1 MVGSVFPQMVLGG
14 LLKIM
19 TPHHKSFTNHLR
31 LRRDWINHLY
41 QLKFLTDGFL
51 TSACTP
57 TLMGTS
63 VLYEHWAGISSL
75 WLLCSPNS
83 AFRSSRIYT
92 PDLQSSTFHLDCPSL
107 QVCDQARI
115 PNCWRVLAGPEDFR
129 PLRRFLQGAES
140 SPFTWFMWSLWSTE
154 SPPSS
159 VCFLQPNLVPVTPY
173 FCTWFLWP
181 WKQGFVFLSS
191 SPWWWISSC
200 HTCVW
205 NRGMG

>member
-57 TLMGTS
+57 MLMGTS

-92 PDLQSSTFHLDCPSL
+92 PDSLAPSTLIAHLCKYVTRLEYPTAGEFWLAQRTSALYVGFYKVQSQVPSPGL
-107 QVCDQARI
+107 CEVCDQ
-115 PNCWRVLAGPEDFR
+115 
-129 PLRRFLQGAES
+129 LRAHHLLYVS
-140 SPFTWFMWSLWSTE
+140 CSP
-154 SPPSS
+154 
-159 VCFLQPNLVPVTPY
+159 
-173 FCTWFLWP
+173 
-181 WKQGFVFLSS
+181 
-191 SPWWWISSC
+191 I
-200 HTCVW
+200 
-205 NRGMG
+205 